1 MYWLATCVAEVVFR
15 EGNCIIPLA
24 RCGHISRIIVGSLYF
39 SVASESFLF
48 IFLNSIYIPLE
59 KWRHDAISLVYLLY
73 MRTVGKEAGTRSRLG
88 VCFTRDVMPAHCST
102 GVHIIAVATEMV
114 RARWLA
120 LYKPP
125 GKTHVSS
132 YLP

>member
-24 RCGHISRIIVGSLYF
+24 RCGHISRIICRVVVFFCGIRI
-39 SVASESFLF
+39 FLF

-59 KWRHDAISLVYLLY
+59 KRHDAISLVYLLY

-125 GKTHVSS
+125 GKSHVSS